1 MKKIVLSHNIPKEYY
16 EEYVTDMQVAV
27 PKEPLTA
34 WTKEEAKEVIKDAD
48 IFICY
53 HDFKMDQE
61 LIDSAENLEI
71 VGNVGSGYDNV
82 DWRYA
87 KEKGIHVLNAPR
99 SVMEA
104 TSEMT
109 VALMMSVCRG
119 VVQYDRE
126 LKRDLVMK
134 RQLFFYRDMV
144 LYGKTLGVIGMGR
157 IGHMVARKAHGLGM
171 KIIYSNQGAIPKEAE
186 EELGGAQYMTAEE
199 VLKNADVVT
208 IHIPLMEET
217 KHFINAEKLALMKKD
232 SLFINV
238 GRGSLV
244 SCDNLAA
251 ALTAGRPGGAVI
263 DVADTEPIPDDS
275 PIWDME
281 NVMITPHIAGPSFGG
296 DASTTEKI
304 WDICEENIRRFLDG
318 RELIHKVD
326 RALGY

>member
-157 IGHMVARKAHGLGM
+157 IGHMVAR
-171 KIIYSNQGAIPKEAE
+171 QGSWPWNEDYLLQSGCNSE
-186 EELGGAQYMTAEE
+186 GSRGRTGRST
-199 VLKNADVVT
+199 VHDR
-208 IHIPLMEET
+208 
-217 KHFINAEKLALMKKD
+217 
-232 SLFINV
+232 
-238 GRGSLV
+238 RGS
-244 SCDNLAA
+244 
-251 ALTAGRPGGAVI
+251 
-263 DVADTEPIPDDS
+263 
-275 PIWDME
+275 
-281 NVMITPHIAGPSFGG
+281 
-296 DASTTEKI
+296 TEK
-304 WDICEENIRRFLDG
+304 RRCGNYPHSIDG
-318 RELIHKVD
+318 RNETFHQC
-326 RALGY
+326 

>member
-232 SLFINV
+232 AYLINAS
-238 GRGSLV
+238 RGPIVEEAALLDALKNHV
-244 SCDNLAA
+244 IKGAALDVQEFEPNVNPELAA
-251 ALTAGRPGGAVI
+251 LDNI
-263 DVADTEPIPDDS
+263 
-275 PIWDME
+275 
-281 NVMITPHIAGPSFGG
+281 VMTPHCCTNVAEVRVEMIHELLQGVRTLLKG
-296 DASTTEKI
+296 EKPYNLV
-304 WDICEENIRRFLDG
+304 C
-318 RELIHKVD
+318 
-326 RALGY
+326 